1 MAATNEST
9 EESNDES
16 NDANTDESTNEST
29 NESNDESNDGNA
41 GASKH
46 AQTLSRGIRALELLA
61 DAPRPMT
68 IAELAAAL
76 DVHRSIAYRI
86 LRTLED
92 HRMVVRD
99 AAGRV
104 ELGPRLAALA
114 RTVQHDLQAAALPE
128 LTAVANDLGM
138 TAFVAVLDQRE
149 VVTLVSV
156 EPRHVVATVAQRPGT
171 RHPLANGAPGIA
183 IQSALTTAQWRALGG
198 SGHVS
203 SESIRPEAVDAR
215 TSGYAV
221 SHDEVIRG
229 LRSVAV
235 PLVIPGRLPA
245 AVAVVFVASASD
257 AAQIGARLADAAG
270 AITAALR

>member
-1 MAATNEST
+1 VAR
-9 EESNDES
+9 
-16 NDANTDESTNEST
+16 TDESTNGSIEGADAGT
-29 NESNDESNDGNA
+29 DEGSDANIDERA
-41 GASKH
+41 AASKH

-61 DAPRPMT
+61 DAPGPMT

-183 IQSALTTAQWRALGG
+183 IQSALTEAQWSALGG
-198 SGHVS
+198 PERVS

-235 PLVIPGRLPA
+235 PLVVPGQLPA

-257 AAQIGARLADAAG
+257 DAQLGARLADAAG
-270 AITAALR
+270 AITAAMR

>member
-1 MAATNEST
+1 MRQNERVAVSNAN
-9 EESNDES
+9 NDER
-16 NDANTDESTNEST
+16 NP
-29 NESNDESNDGNA
+29 
-41 GASKH
+41 ASKH

-61 DAPRPMT
+61 DAPGPMT

-99 AAGRV
+99 AAGRF

-128 LTAVANDLGM
+128 LTAVANDLAM
-138 TAFVAVLDQRE
+138 TAFVAVLDLNE

-156 EPRHVVATVAQRPGT
+156 EPRHVVAAVAQRPGT

-183 IQSALTTAQWRALGG
+183 IQSALTDAQWSALGD
-198 SGHVS
+198 SEQLRP
-203 SESIRPEAVDAR
+203 ESIRPEAVDAR
-215 TSGYAV
+215 KSGFAV

-235 PLVIPGRLPA
+235 PLAIPGQLPA

-257 AAQIGARLADAAG
+257 AAVIGARLADAAS
-270 AITAALR
+270 AIAAAMR

>member
-1 MAATNEST
+1 MRQNERVAATNEN
-9 EESNDES
+9 NDEKS
-16 NDANTDESTNEST
+16 S
-29 NESNDESNDGNA
+29 
-41 GASKH
+41 ASKH

-61 DAPRPMT
+61 DAPGPMT
-68 IAELAAAL
+68 IAELAVAL
-76 DVHRSIAYRI
+76 NVHRSIAYRI

-99 AAGRV
+99 ASGRF

-128 LTAVANDLGM
+128 LTAVANDLAM
-138 TAFVAVLDQRE
+138 TAFVAVLDQHE

-183 IQSALTTAQWRALGG
+183 IQSVLTKAQWSALGEAE
-198 SGHVS
+198 HL
-203 SESIRPEAVDAR
+203 RDEAVDAR
-215 TSGYAV
+215 ASGFAV

-235 PLVIPGRLPA
+235 PLAIPGQLPA
-245 AVAVVFVASASD
+245 AVAVVFVASSSD

-270 AITAALR
+270 AITAAMR

>member
-1 MAATNEST
+1 MRQNEQVPA
-9 EESNDES
+9 ND
-16 NDANTDESTNEST
+16 DKT
-29 NESNDESNDGNA
+29 
-41 GASKH
+41 GASPH

-61 DAPRPMT
+61 DAPEPMT

-104 ELGPRLAALA
+104 QLGPRLAALA

-128 LTAVANDLGM
+128 LTAVANELAM
-138 TAFVAVLDQRE
+138 TAFVAVLDEHE

-171 RHPLANGAPGIA
+171 RHPLAHGAPGIA
-183 IQSALTTAQWRALGG
+183 IQSALTTAQWHALGD
-198 SGHVS
+198 
-203 SESIRPEAVDAR
+203 SEHMRAEASEAR
-215 TSGYAV
+215 ESGYAF
-221 SHDEVIRG
+221 SHDEVIQG
-229 LRSVAV
+229 LRSVAA
-235 PLVIPGRLPA
+235 PLMIPGQLPA
-245 AVAVVFVASASD
+245 AVAVVFVASPLGNE
-257 AAQIGARLADAAG
+257 QVGARLADAAG
-270 AITAALR
+270 AITAALQ